1 VIKQPQEVA
10 VMVAQNP
17 RIEEHPDLMA
27 LRADSERA
35 TARPAAQAVECL
47 SLLTALYL
55 AASPWIVGFD
65 TTFRNLAI
73 NDLILG
79 VALAVFALGYGAAYE
94 RTHGMAWAA
103 GLLGVWT
110 IIAPWVVSGRVADTG
125 ARVSN
130 VIAGALVVLMALAT
144 IAQGTMRG
152 SSRVMSRTTLR

>member
-1 VIKQPQEVA
+1 
-10 VMVAQNP
+10 MVAQNP

-35 TARPAAQAVECL
+35 AVRPAAQAVECL

-55 AASPWIVGFD
+55 AASPWIVGFNA
-65 TTFRNLAI
+65 TFRNLAI

-103 GLLGVWT
+103 ALIGVWT
-110 IIAPWVVSGRVADTG
+110 IIAPWVISGRPATSG
-125 ARVSN
+125 SEASN
-130 VIAGALVVLMALAT
+130 VVAGALAVLMALAT

-152 SSRVMSRTTLR
+152 SSRTMARTTLR

>member
-1 VIKQPQEVA
+1 
-10 VMVAQNP
+10 MVAQNP
-17 RIEEHPDLMA
+17 RIEEHPDLLA

-35 TARPAAQAVECL
+35 AARPAAQAVECL

-55 AASPWIVGFD
+55 AISPWVVGFSGG
-65 TTFRNLAI
+65 FRNLAI

-79 VALAVFALGYGAAYE
+79 VALAVFSLGYGAAYE
-94 RTHGMAWAA
+94 RTHGMAWAGA
-103 GLLGVWT
+103 LIGVWT

-152 SSRVMSRTTLR
+152 SSRTMSRTTLR